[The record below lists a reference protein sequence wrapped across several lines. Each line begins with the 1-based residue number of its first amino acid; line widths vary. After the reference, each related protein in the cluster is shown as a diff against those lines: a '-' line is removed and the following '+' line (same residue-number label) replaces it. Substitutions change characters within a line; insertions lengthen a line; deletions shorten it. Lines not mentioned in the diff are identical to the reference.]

1 MSQRLRERKSVLPGM
16 SHFQWL
22 TLMEAKHFT
31 TVDQKGSEFADY
43 KIANNG
49 FIECAV
55 VLFFVTSKI

>member
-1 MSQRLRERKSVLPGM
+1 MLPGM